1 MGSSGAPMPS
11 QAPATRSPLAKT
23 LPGIVAAVAVAAV
36 AAALPWLGVS
46 SYIRTLVYYAA
57 YYLALGQAW
66 NLMSGLTGYV
76 SFAHGALAGIG
87 AYAVVIAMNAE
98 LPIWVALLAAAAA
111 SGLASLIIGATS
123 LRLRGTAFTF
133 ATLFFQELV
142 LLVVRKMPFAGGPG
156 GIVLQEILPI
166 WLPHVLMMAAAAG
179 ATIAVLAFKET
190 RVGLRVLAMKDDETA
205 ATAVGINA
213 TRLKLILFC
222 ASAAIAG
229 FTGAVHGLFASSLFP
244 NVVFAIELSIIALA
258 VPLIGGAGTALG
270 PVIGAVLYVLVRELL
285 QVIAPGLH
293 LTFVGVLLL
302 LVILFMRDGVAPTL
316 GRQLARLRR
325 PHAAPALALQ
335 KEGA

>member
-1 MGSSGAPMPS
+1 MLKGSWAS
-11 QAPATRSPLAKT
+11 LA
-23 LPGIVAAVAVAAV
+23 GVAATLVVAAL
-36 AAALPWLGVS
+36 AASLPWLGVS
-46 SYIRTLVYYAA
+46 SYVRTLVYYGA

-98 LPIWVALLAAAAA
+98 LPLWLAMLSAAAAA
-111 SGLASLIIGATS
+111 ALASLVIGATS

-142 LLVVRKMPFAGGPG
+142 LLIVRKLRFAGGPG
-156 GIVLQEILPI
+156 GIVLEEILPI

-179 ATIAVLAFKET
+179 ATITLIVVRQT
-190 RVGLRVLAMKDDETA
+190 RMGLRVLAIKDDETA

-213 TRLKLILFC
+213 TRLKLLLFC
-222 ASAAIAG
+222 ASAGIAG

-244 NVVFAIELSIIALA
+244 NVVFAIDLSIVALA
-258 VPLIGGAGTALG
+258 VPLIGGAGTASG
-270 PVIGAVLYVLVRELL
+270 PVVGALLYVLIRELL

-293 LTFVGVLLL
+293 LTIVGLLL
-302 LVILFMRDGVAPTL
+302 LAVILFMRDGVVVA
-316 GRQLARLRR
+316 LARQMKRLRS
-325 PHAAPALALQ
+325 PAVPRVLAVRS
-335 KEGA
+335 EEA

>member
-1 MGSSGAPMPS
+1 MLDARSLFGIA
-11 QAPATRSPLAKT
+11 ATL
-23 LPGIVAAVAVAAV
+23 LVALV

-46 SYIRTLVYYAA
+46 SYVRTLVYYTA
-57 YYLALGQAW
+57 YFLALGQAW

-98 LPIWVALLAAAAA
+98 LPLWLSLVTAALAGMAA
-111 SGLASLIIGATS
+111 SLVIGATS

-142 LLVVRKMPFAGGPG
+142 LLVVRKLGFAGGPG

-179 ATIAVLAFKET
+179 ATIILLLVKRT
-190 RVGLRVLAMKDDETA
+190 RTGVRVLAIKDDETA
-205 ATAVGINA
+205 ATAIGINA

-222 ASAAIAG
+222 VSAGIAG

-244 NVVFAIELSIIALA
+244 NVVFAVEISIVALA
-258 VPLIGGAGTALG
+258 VPLIGGAGTVSG
-270 PVIGAVLYVLVRELL
+270 PVVGALLYVLIREAL

-293 LTFVGVLLL
+293 LTILGILLL
-302 LVILFMRDGVAPTL
+302 AVILFMRDGIVPV
-316 GRQLARLRR
+316 LARQFVRR
-325 PHAAPALALQ
+325 KASSRAPSLAAKRAEA
-335 KEGA
+335 

>member
-1 MGSSGAPMPS
+1 MLDA
-11 QAPATRSPLAKT
+11 RT
-23 LPGIVAAVAVAAV
+23 LFGVAATLLVALL

-46 SYIRTLVYYAA
+46 SYVRTLVYYTA
-57 YYLALGQAW
+57 YFLALGQAW

-98 LPIWVALLAAAAA
+98 LPLWLSLATAALAGMAA
-111 SGLASLIIGATS
+111 SLVIGATS

-142 LLVVRKMPFAGGPG
+142 LLIVRKLGFAGGPG

-179 ATIAVLAFKET
+179 ATIILLLVKRT
-190 RVGLRVLAMKDDETA
+190 RTGVRVLAIKDDETA
-205 ATAVGINA
+205 ATAIGINA

-222 ASAAIAG
+222 VSAGIAG

-244 NVVFAIELSIIALA
+244 NVVFAVEISIVALA
-258 VPLIGGAGTALG
+258 VPLIGGAGTVSG
-270 PVIGAVLYVLVRELL
+270 PVVGALLYVLIREAL

-293 LTFVGVLLL
+293 LTILGILLL
-302 LVILFMRDGVAPTL
+302 AVILFMRDGIVPV
-316 GRQLARLRR
+316 LARQFARR
-325 PHAAPALALQ
+325 KAPPQGPPLAAKRAEA
-335 KEGA
+335 